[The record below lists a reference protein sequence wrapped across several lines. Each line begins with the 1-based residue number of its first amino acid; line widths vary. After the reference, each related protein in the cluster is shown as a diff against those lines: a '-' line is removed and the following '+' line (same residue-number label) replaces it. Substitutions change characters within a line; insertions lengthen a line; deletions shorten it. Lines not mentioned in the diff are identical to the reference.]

1 MALAKLTIIVE
12 NGRPIVTLFNP
23 SQITIN
29 KTVNWR
35 EVPKAERDLSTIQFT
50 NGNPSVLTMDLFF
63 DTYEQGLDVRPLTKQ
78 IAALTTIEQHGEL
91 HRPPIC
97 HLVWGLAGVFFQG
110 VLESLTQRFTLFH
123 ANGLPARAT
132 LSCTFKEWRSED
144 EMIRLLNLQS
154 ADVAK
159 TRTVRRGD
167 TLSSIAAEEY
177 NDAMLWRPLAEANRI
192 NNPRVLTPGQVLV
205 VPVLRPDSGGRR

>member
-1 MALAKLTIIVE
+1 MALAKLTILVE

-23 SQITIN
+23 TQLTIN
-29 KTVNWR
+29 KTVNWK
-35 EVPKAERDLSTIQFT
+35 EVPTAERDQPIKQFT
-50 NGNPSVLTMDLFF
+50 SGNPSVLTMDLFF
-63 DTYEQGLDVRPLTKQ
+63 DTYEQGLDVRLFTKQ
-78 IAALTTIEQHGEL
+78 VSTLTTIEQHGEL

-110 VLESLTQRFTLFH
+110 VLEGLQQRFTLFH
-123 ANGLPARAT
+123 PNGLPARAT
-132 LSCTFKEWRSED
+132 LTCTFKEWRSEY
-144 EMIRLLNLQS
+144 ELVRLMNLQS

-177 NDAMLWRPLAEANRI
+177 NDAGLWRPLAEANRI
-192 NNPRVLTPGQVLV
+192 DNPRTLRPGQVLV
-205 VPVLRPDSGGRR
+205 IPVLPADDGGRR

>member
-23 SQITIN
+23 NQITIN

-35 EVPKAERDLSTIQFT
+35 EVPKAERDQSTSQFT
-50 NGNPSVLTMDLFF
+50 NGNPAVLSMDLFF
-63 DTYEQGLDVRPLTKQ
+63 DTYEQGLDVRPFTKQ

-123 ANGLPARAT
+123 PNGLPARAT
-132 LSCTFKEWRSED
+132 LSCTFKEWRSEH
-144 EMIRLLNLQS
+144 EIVRLLNLQS
-154 ADVAK
+154 VDVAK

-177 NDAMLWRPLAEANRI
+177 NDAALWRPLAEANRI
-192 NNPRVLTPGQVLV
+192 DNPRTLLPGQVLV
-205 VPVLRPDSGGRR
+205 IPVLRPGDAVRR